1 MSFLN
6 KYKFHYHN
14 KQLEVF
20 FKSEDYL
27 KLLSYLE
34 KLSDKKK
41 IFHDLSFK
49 YVNNAIHSINDD
61 ISKKQIVW
69 INSFRSEDKK
79 YQDEIFQLV
88 LSLTFHHF
96 HYLY

>member
-14 KQLEVF
+14 KQLEVL

-49 YVNNAIHSINDD
+49 YVNHVIHNLDND
-61 ISKKQIVW
+61 ISKKNV
-69 INSFRSEDKK
+69 F
-79 YQDEIFQLV
+79 
-88 LSLTFHHF
+88 
-96 HYLY
+96 

>member
-14 KQLEVF
+14 KQLEVL

-34 KLSDKKK
+34 KLSDQKNKLSGLILSVVK
-41 IFHDLSFK
+41 IK
-49 YVNNAIHSINDD
+49 N
-61 ISKKQIVW
+61 ISYHLLKTIYQIL
-69 INSFRSEDKK
+69 I
-79 YQDEIFQLV
+79 L
-88 LSLTFHHF
+88 
-96 HYLY
+96 

>member
-14 KQLEVF
+14 KQLEVL
-20 FKSEDYL
+20 FKSEDNL

-41 IFHDLSFK
+41 FFMTFPL
-49 YVNNAIHSINDD
+49 NMSIM
-61 ISKKQIVW
+61 QFTV
-69 INSFRSEDKK
+69 
-79 YQDEIFQLV
+79 
-88 LSLTFHHF
+88 
-96 HYLY
+96 

>member
-14 KQLEVF
+14 KQLEVL

-34 KLSDKKK
+34 KLSDKKN
-41 IFHDLSFK
+41 FHDLSL
-49 YVNNAIHSINDD
+49 NMSIM
-61 ISKKQIVW
+61 QFTV
-69 INSFRSEDKK
+69 
-79 YQDEIFQLV
+79 
-88 LSLTFHHF
+88 
-96 HYLY
+96 